1 MTPAGAH
8 FSVLTTFLFLVVVDV
23 LNILD
28 FASAFPLRSSPLNSR
43 RSFEQHGHIG
53 PRGNLETSETSIDE
67 TPSTESV
74 SDQSPQSTSRRQ
86 WIVAGASSLMALH
99 SFPTASLAA
108 DKSRTEGY
116 RIQKTPTEW
125 RSILSP
131 IQYDI
136 LRNGAT
142 ERPYSSILESEKR
155 SGTFYCAGCD
165 TPLFDSKAKFKSG
178 TGWPSF
184 ATALEGVEVEDV
196 NAVQANLAGAELR
209 CKTCG
214 GHLGDVFNDGF
225 LFVGTPAFASGK
237 RYCIDGAA
245 LIFRT
250 TENGIEIRGDAS
262 PPPPSSPSWLDP
274 PKINARES

>member
-1 MTPAGAH
+1 ME
-8 FSVLTTFLFLVVVDV
+8 
-23 LNILD
+23 N
-28 FASAFPLRSSPLNSR
+28 
-43 RSFEQHGHIG
+43 
-53 PRGNLETSETSIDE
+53 
-67 TPSTESV
+67 
-74 SDQSPQSTSRRQ
+74 
-86 WIVAGASSLMALH
+86 
-99 SFPTASLAA
+99 
-108 DKSRTEGY
+108 
-116 RIQKTPTEW
+116 
-125 RSILSP
+125 
-131 IQYDI
+131 
-136 LRNGAT
+136 
-142 ERPYSSILESEKR
+142 
-155 SGTFYCAGCD
+155 
-165 TPLFDSKAKFKSG
+165 
-178 TGWPSF
+178 
-184 ATALEGVEVEDV
+184 V